1 MARQRFGERG
11 NRQRFVDLWGE
22 NVFVISLRFSFLFI
36 AAHNFQKKNM
46 LAADSGWRKLSF
58 MLECDLCYKLN
69 GDDDDESNH
78 VAHKK
83 SSRIHGVGVNETS

>member
-22 NVFVISLRFSFLFI
+22 NVFVILLLFSFPFI

-46 LAADSGWRKLSF
+46 LAAERTQDGENCVS
-58 MLECDLCYKLN
+58 C
-69 GDDDDESNH
+69 
-78 VAHKK
+78 
-83 SSRIHGVGVNETS
+83 SSATYATN

>member
-22 NVFVISLRFSFLFI
+22 NVFVILLRFSFLFI

-46 LAADSGWRKLSF
+46 LAAERTQDR
-58 MLECDLCYKLN
+58 EN
-69 GDDDDESNH
+69 
-78 VAHKK
+78 
-83 SSRIHGVGVNETS
+83 